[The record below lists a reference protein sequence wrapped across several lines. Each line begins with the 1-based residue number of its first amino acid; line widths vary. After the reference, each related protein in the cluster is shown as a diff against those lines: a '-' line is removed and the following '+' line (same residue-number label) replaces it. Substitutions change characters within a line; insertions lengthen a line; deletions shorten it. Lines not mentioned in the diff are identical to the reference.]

1 MRYLVSNPRLPI
13 AGCNINPAHLGMT
26 DPNAQQEELPPPRP
40 PRPSNTHTSTA
51 QSQLEADERYA
62 RQLAEHYNGAA
73 RRGPPSGWD
82 GNQRPQSRRESEDER
97 EYNFFDGITMI
108 VLQDI
113 CCQATNDLQR
123 R

>member
-1 MRYLVSNPRLPI
+1 MHYLVCGPPLPI
-13 AGCNINPAHLGMT
+13 AGCNIDPVRTGMT

-40 PRPSNTHTSTA
+40 PRPSNTQTSTA

-62 RQLAEHYNGAA
+62 RQLAEHYSGTD

-82 GNQRPQSRRESEDER
+82 QRSQNRRESEDER
-97 EYNFFDGITMI
+97 EYNFFDGITII
-108 VLQDI
+108 VPRRHLLPV
-113 CCQATNDLQR
+113 TNDLQR